1 MTIKEVES
9 RTELVRANIR
19 YYESQGLIS
28 PVRRENGYREYTQ
41 QDVDTL
47 LKIKLLRQ
55 LRFSMEEIQALQKG
69 ERDLALVLDQKLR
82 ELKLAQEELEDAARL
97 CRELRQI
104 GRASG
109 RERV

>member
-47 LKIKLLRQ
+47 LKILHGGDTGAP
-55 LRFSMEEIQALQKG
+55 EGGA
-69 ERDLALVLDQKLR
+69 
-82 ELKLAQEELEDAARL
+82 
-97 CRELRQI
+97 
-104 GRASG
+104 
-109 RERV
+109 

>member
-47 LKIKLLRQ
+47 LKIKLLRP
-55 LRFSMEEIQALQKG
+55 
-69 ERDLALVLDQKLR
+69 VLHGGDTGAP
-82 ELKLAQEELEDAARL
+82 EGGA
-97 CRELRQI
+97 
-104 GRASG
+104 
-109 RERV
+109 

>member
-41 QDVDTL
+41 QDGGL
-47 LKIKLLRQ
+47 
-55 LRFSMEEIQALQKG
+55 G
-69 ERDLALVLDQKLR
+69 
-82 ELKLAQEELEDAARL
+82 
-97 CRELRQI
+97 
-104 GRASG
+104 
-109 RERV
+109 